1 MIDVRRLAIA
11 PLLAVFPLTAPGEE
25 PSKPL
30 PAACTWLGNT
40 FPGAAKWVQQD
51 IKAMV
56 VAPDGTIY
64 TNVYWDEAGREVGV
78 YKNGDVVGIA
88 RYTHGW
94 GYNGGSAIAVNAKY
108 VFIAQTADNEGG
120 GLKDPDT
127 WPPKGLKWHGLSR
140 RLRSDVAQ
148 GAPFPGGKGG
158 KGDTL
163 KGCFLVVNESP
174 EKEAAALLGAWAD
187 ERRVYVSNP
196 AKKRIESFDAETM
209 APVKSWDCERPGPMA
224 GDSVGRIW
232 VLQAA
237 EGGRP
242 ASLVAFSADGAALP
256 PRIDLPTDA
265 RPTGIGADPKGRLLV
280 ADAGPSQ
287 QVLVYDGLDTKP
299 RLASTLGVKGGIF
312 SGTPGLVGDLRF
324 NDPAAVGA
332 DAAGNVTVVSGG
344 NSGGGGNVMETYA
357 PDGKLLWRLHGIEFV
372 DMADVDPA
380 NDADVF
386 TKEERFRMDYAKPAG
401 KEGTYAGYTINR
413 FKYPQDP
420 RLRLWSAG
428 AWVRR
433 LQGKRFLF
441 VLDMNNERLQVY
453 RFNEATDG
461 ETAIPS
467 GLFAGR
473 RIQPQQGE
481 GAGAWPPSQPEKG
494 EWIWRDANGNGAFD
508 AGEFASNGGA
518 DAPGWQG
525 WWVDAAG
532 TVWIATESKGIRR
545 FPLKEIDARGN
556 PVWDY
561 ASMQVIPTPPELKVL
576 KRLRYDPARDVM
588 LLGGCTDEHKNQHW
602 KPMGPV
608 IVHYDGWSKPD
619 RKARWTLVAPYA
631 KGSSGHESCE
641 PMGFDVAGDH
651 VFVPYTGASKAMKFG
666 TGHIEVFRLD
676 DAKPAGHFEPP
687 AEIGEIGLQDI
698 RECLRAHKRANGEVL
713 VFLEEDWKSKILM
726 YRWKP

>member
-1 MIDVRRLAIA
+1 MR
-11 PLLAVFPLTAPGEE
+11 TAW
-25 PSKPL
+25 
-30 PAACTWLGNT
+30 PAATFSAVLAFAPAAARAESPRLDAAVSWIGNT

-51 IKAMV
+51 VKALV
-56 VAPDGTIY
+56 VAPDGTLF
-64 TNVYWDEAGREVGV
+64 TNIPWDEAGREAGV
-78 YKNGDVVGIA
+78 YRNGDVVGIA
-88 RYTHGW
+88 RHTHGW

-140 RLRSDVAQ
+140 RLRSDIAQ

-163 KGCFLVVNESP
+163 KGCFLVVNESADKA
-174 EKEAAALLGAWAD
+174 EGALTGAWAD
-187 ERRVYVSNP
+187 EKRVYVANP
-196 AKKRIESFDAETM
+196 AKKKIEAFDAETM
-209 APVKSWDCERPGPMA
+209 APVKAWDCERPGPMA
-224 GDSVGRIW
+224 GDSGGRIW

-237 EGGRP
+237 ADGKP
-242 ASLVAFSADGAALP
+242 AAIAAFSADGAALP
-256 PRIDLPTDA
+256 QRIDLPADA
-265 RPTGIGADPKGRLLV
+265 RPAGIGADPKGRLLV
-280 ADAGPSQ
+280 ADAGPAQ
-287 QVLVYDGLDTKP
+287 QVLIYDGLDARP
-299 RLASTLGVKGGIF
+299 RLASTLGARGGIF
-312 SGTPGLVGDLRF
+312 SGIPGRVGDLRF
-324 NDPAAVGA
+324 NDPAAAGA
-332 DAAGNVTVVSGG
+332 DAAGNVYVVSGG
-344 NSGGGGNVMETYA
+344 NSGGGGNVLEAYA

-372 DMADVDPA
+372 DMADVDPGS
-380 NDADVF
+380 DADVF

-401 KEGTYAGYTINR
+401 KDWTYAGYTINR
-413 FKYPQDP
+413 FKYPEDP

-441 VLDMNNERLQVY
+441 VLDMNNERLQAY

-473 RIQPQQGE
+473 RIQP
-481 GAGAWPPSQPEKG
+481 EKG

-508 AGEFASNGGA
+508 DGEYASNGGA

-545 FPLKEIDARGN
+545 FPLKEIDAKGN

-561 ASMQVIPTPPELKVL
+561 ASMQVLPAPPELKVL

-608 IVHYDGWSKPD
+608 IVRYDAWSKPD
-619 RKARWTLVAPYA
+619 RKVRWTLVAPYA
-631 KGSSGHESCE
+631 KGSQGHESCE
-641 PMGFDVAGDH
+641 PMGFDVAGDY
-651 VFVPYTGASKAMKFG
+651 VFVPYTGASKSVKFSS
-666 TGHIEVFRLD
+666 GHVEIFRLD
-676 DAKPAGHFEPP
+676 DAKPAGHVEPS
-687 AEIGEIGLQDI
+687 AEIGEIGLQDV
-698 RECLRAHKRANGEVL
+698 RECLRAHRRAGGDYL
-713 VFLEEDWKSKILM
+713 VFLEEDWKSKILL
-726 YRWKP
+726 YKWTPGK